1 MPPNISQIPPKSTAD
16 CAVTFTAV
24 GKADKW
30 EAFCVCGFWVRG
42 SKADCMTAANG
53 HRINPVVT
61 SGR

>member
-1 MPPNISQIPPKSTAD
+1 MSINSSQNPHKSNDA
-16 CAVTFTAV
+16 CHVTYTAV